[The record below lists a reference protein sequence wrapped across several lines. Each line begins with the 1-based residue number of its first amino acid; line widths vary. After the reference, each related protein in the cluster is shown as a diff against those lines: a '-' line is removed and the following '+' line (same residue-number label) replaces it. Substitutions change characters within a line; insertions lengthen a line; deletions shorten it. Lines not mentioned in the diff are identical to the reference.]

1 MVSNTM
7 VQSTS
12 FLEQAMCVRDRLPH
26 LRDAYRLEEDEPENE
41 EFCQYRRFSQL
52 AGETRNRL
60 PHYVPSFV
68 LENDEALMPG
78 YIMTS
83 PGEDW
88 RRKFQLTNEA
98 FTRVAAE
105 VRAQTPHMVPE
116 YYTEHDG
123 DIGDHFQLA
132 KSPKSQKK
140 SISSPVIQC
149 SFPGGEP
156 CPELSPLTGP
166 LVVLP
171 LLSDDDDDMKEPD
184 EEFGEH
190 PPAKETFRTTL
201 GFPFFPCDQHE
212 EP

>member
-1 MVSNTM
+1 MG
-7 VQSTS
+7 
-12 FLEQAMCVRDRLPH
+12 VRDRLPH
-26 LRDAYRLEEDEPENE
+26 LRDSYRLEEDEPENE
-41 EFCQYRRFSQL
+41 DFHRYRRFSQL
-52 AGETRNRL
+52 AKETRNRL
-60 PHYVPSFV
+60 PHYIPAFA
-68 LENDEALMPG
+68 LEEDEAVMPG
-78 YIMTS
+78 YLEAAS
-83 PGEDW
+83 AEDW
-88 RRKFQLTNEA
+88 RRKFQLTNDA
-98 FTRVAAE
+98 FTKVAAE

-132 KSPKSQKK
+132 KSPKGQKK

-156 CPELSPLTGP
+156 CPELSPLSGP

-171 LLSDDDDDMKEPD
+171 LLSDDDDDYMKEP
-184 EEFGEH
+184 EEEIWAGSKEH
-190 PPAKETFRTTL
+190 FRTTL